1 MRLVE
6 KEDAAEGVVAV
17 LLGLVVNAHVK
28 THAFIEDVSHLQLV
42 SRLKVLQYFEE
53 GDITVWCLKFP
64 SVPDS
69 HFKAT

>member
-1 MRLVE
+1 VRLVE

-28 THAFIEDVSHLQLV
+28 THAFIEDVSYLQLV
-42 SRLKVLQYFEE
+42 SRLKVLQYFQE
-53 GDITVWCLKFP
+53 GDITDWCLKFP